1 MAPNIFVKE
10 FLGRNEYK
18 ILFINMNNMSYY
30 KCLRCNYKT
39 CRYNDMKKHLS
50 RKIKCIQDIELHK
63 YSDDFVNEQSLL
75 LKYKENGDIEKKPVI
90 KNNKI
95 KCNNCNISFTKKS
108 NLVRH
113 LKKCVIEEVPIST
126 EQQQP
131 HSNHIENHIESQYN
145 IANQHNIST
154 TNNVIIVNSNNLCS
168 FNEKWTIEHID
179 EYLRNN
185 IFLSGTKYTDLL
197 DEILKNKNNLNVI
210 IDKDSNY
217 GLVYKNEDELYVNM
231 KVKEIIEKSMEKLYE
246 QLNDLY
252 LSIGSENK
260 MKVNTNIIEN
270 EKKIIDDKYN
280 NFCNNNNNTKSF
292 VENLLASIYEKR
304 KDEAIVIA
312 DDILQT
318 KKIGY

>member
-1 MAPNIFVKE
+1 
-10 FLGRNEYK
+10 
-18 ILFINMNNMSYY
+18 
-30 KCLRCNYKT
+30 
-39 CRYNDMKKHLS
+39 MKKHLN
-50 RKIKCIQDIELHK
+50 RKIKCTQDIDSYK
-63 YSDDFVNEQSLL
+63 YEDNFINEKSLL
-75 LKYKENGDIEKKPVI
+75 LKYNENGDIEKKSTSDD
-90 KNNKI
+90 NKI
-95 KCNNCNISFTKKS
+95 KCNNCNMNFTKKS

-113 LKKCVIEEVPIST
+113 LKKCVIEVPD
-126 EQQQP
+126 QQQLP
-131 HSNHIENHIESQYN
+131 SNHIENHIESQYN

-231 KVKEIIEKSMEKLYE
+231 KVKEIIEKSMDKLYE

-260 MKVNTNIIEN
+260 MKINTKIIEN
-270 EKKIIDDKYN
+270 EKKIMDDKYN

-304 KDEAIVIA
+304 KDEAVIIA

>member
-1 MAPNIFVKE
+1 
-10 FLGRNEYK
+10 
-18 ILFINMNNMSYY
+18 
-30 KCLRCNYKT
+30 
-39 CRYNDMKKHLS
+39 MKKHLN
-50 RKIKCIQDIELHK
+50 RKIKCTQDIDSYK
-63 YSDDFVNEQSLL
+63 YDDNFINEKSLL
-75 LKYKENGDIEKKPVI
+75 LKYNENGDIEKKTTGDD
-90 KNNKI
+90 NKI

-108 NLVRH
+108 NLLRH
-113 LKKCVIEEVPIST
+113 LKKCVIEVP
-126 EQQQP
+126 ELQQP
-131 HSNHIENHIESQYN
+131 QSNHIENHIESQYN

>member
-1 MAPNIFVKE
+1 MAPEFIKE
-10 FLGRNEYK
+10 FSERKEYK

-39 CRYNDMKKHLS
+39 YRYNDMKKHLN
-50 RKIKCIQDIELHK
+50 RKIKCTQDIDSYK
-63 YSDDFVNEQSLL
+63 YDDNFINEKSLL
-75 LKYKENGDIEKKPVI
+75 LKYNENGDIEKKTTGDD
-90 KNNKI
+90 NKI
-95 KCNNCNISFTKKS
+95 KCNNCNMNFTKKS
-108 NLVRH
+108 NLLRH
-113 LKKCVIEEVPIST
+113 LKKCVIEVP

-131 HSNHIENHIESQYN
+131 SSNHIENHIETQYN

-154 TNNVIIVNSNNLCS
+154 TNNVIIVNSNNLRS

-197 DEILKNKNNLNVI
+197 DEILKDKNNLNVI
-210 IDKDSNY
+210 IEKDSNY
-217 GLVYKNEDELYVNM
+217 GLIYKNEEELYVNM

-252 LSIGSENK
+252 SSISNDNK
-260 MKVNTNIIEN
+260 MKINTKIIEN
-270 EKKIIDDKYN
+270 EKKIMDNKYD
-280 NFCNNNNNTKSF
+280 NFCNNNNNTKSV
-292 VENLLASIYEKR
+292 VENLLASIYEKK
-304 KDEAIVIA
+304 KDEAVVIA
-312 DDILQT
+312 DNILQT

>member
-1 MAPNIFVKE
+1 MAPEFIKE
-10 FLGRNEYK
+10 FSERKEYK

-39 CRYNDMKKHLS
+39 YRYNDMKKHLN
-50 RKIKCIQDIELHK
+50 RKIKCTQDIDSYK
-63 YSDDFVNEQSLL
+63 YDDNFINEKSLL
-75 LKYKENGDIEKKPVI
+75 LKYNENGDIEKKTTGDD
-90 KNNKI
+90 NKI
-95 KCNNCNISFTKKS
+95 KCNNCNINFTKKS
-108 NLVRH
+108 NLLRH
-113 LKKCVIEEVPIST
+113 LKKCVIEVP

-131 HSNHIENHIESQYN
+131 SSNHIENHIETQYN

-154 TNNVIIVNSNNLCS
+154 TNNVIIVNSNNLRS

-197 DEILKNKNNLNVI
+197 DEILKDKNNLNVI
-210 IDKDSNY
+210 IEKDSNY
-217 GLVYKNEDELYVNM
+217 GLIYKNEEELYVNM

-252 LSIGSENK
+252 SSISNDNK
-260 MKVNTNIIEN
+260 MKINTKIIEN
-270 EKKIIDDKYN
+270 EKKIMDNKYD
-280 NFCNNNNNTKSF
+280 NFCNNNNNTKSV
-292 VENLLASIYEKR
+292 VENLLASIYEKK
-304 KDEAIVIA
+304 KDEAVVIA
-312 DDILQT
+312 DNILQT

>member
-1 MAPNIFVKE
+1 
-10 FLGRNEYK
+10 
-18 ILFINMNNMSYY
+18 
-30 KCLRCNYKT
+30 
-39 CRYNDMKKHLS
+39 MKKHLN
-50 RKIKCIQDIELHK
+50 RKIKCTQDIDSYK
-63 YSDDFVNEQSLL
+63 YDDNFINEKSLL
-75 LKYKENGDIEKKPVI
+75 LKYNENGDIEKKTTGDD
-90 KNNKI
+90 NKI
-95 KCNNCNISFTKKS
+95 KCNNCNMNFTKKS
-108 NLVRH
+108 NLLRH
-113 LKKCVIEEVPIST
+113 LKKCVIEVP

-131 HSNHIENHIESQYN
+131 SSNHIENHIETQYN

>member
-1 MAPNIFVKE
+1 MAPEFIKE
-10 FLGRNEYK
+10 FSERKEYK

-39 CRYNDMKKHLS
+39 YRYNDMKKHLN
-50 RKIKCIQDIELHK
+50 RKIKCTQDIDSYK
-63 YSDDFVNEQSLL
+63 YDDNFINEKSLL
-75 LKYKENGDIEKKPVI
+75 LKYNENGDIEKKTTGDD
-90 KNNKI
+90 NKI
-95 KCNNCNISFTKKS
+95 KCNNCNMNFTKKS

-113 LKKCVIEEVPIST
+113 LKKCVIEVPD
-126 EQQQP
+126 QQQLP
-131 HSNHIENHIESQYN
+131 SNHIENHIESQYN

-197 DEILKNKNNLNVI
+197 DEILKDKNNLNVI
-210 IDKDSNY
+210 IEKDSNY

-231 KVKEIIEKSMEKLYE
+231 KVKEIIEKSMDKLYE

-252 LSIGSENK
+252 SSIGSDNK
-260 MKVNTNIIEN
+260 MKINTNIIEN
-270 EKKIIDDKYN
+270 EKKIMDNKYD
-280 NFCNNNNNTKSF
+280 NFCNNNNNTKSV

-304 KDEAIVIA
+304 KDEAVVIA

>member
-1 MAPNIFVKE
+1 M
-10 FLGRNEYK
+10 
-18 ILFINMNNMSYY
+18 
-30 KCLRCNYKT
+30 
-39 CRYNDMKKHLS
+39 
-50 RKIKCIQDIELHK
+50 
-63 YSDDFVNEQSLL
+63 
-75 LKYKENGDIEKKPVI
+75 
-90 KNNKI
+90 
-95 KCNNCNISFTKKS
+95 
-108 NLVRH
+108 
-113 LKKCVIEEVPIST
+113 KKCVIEEAPSLT
-126 EQQQP
+126 EQQQLP
-131 HSNHIENHIESQYN
+131 SNHIENHIESQYN

-210 IDKDSNY
+210 IEKDSNY

-231 KVKEIIEKSMEKLYE
+231 KVKEIIEKSMDKLYE

-252 LSIGSENK
+252 LSIESENK
-260 MKVNTNIIEN
+260 MKINTKIIEN
-270 EKKIIDDKYN
+270 EKKIMDDKYN

-304 KDEAIVIA
+304 KDEAVVFMSEIIEAENTKFAQHNNMPEDQIKEFNNQSRDRLYFLNNLVYDALKVNGVI
-312 DDILQT
+312 IEE
-318 KKIGY
+318 